1 MMYSMPKVLKNIGQL
16 DFKNNFERILDDVNE
31 NKVKYLINCG
41 SSKSVLLSSDEWNN
55 ITDQLSYKMHDEAA
69 D

>member
-1 MMYSMPKVLKNIGQL
+1 MMYSMPKVLKNIEQL
-16 DFKNNFERILDDVNE
+16 DFKNNFELILDDVNE

-41 SSKSVLLSSDEWNN
+41 SCKSVLLSLDEWIGIKN
-55 ITDQLSYKMHDEAA
+55 QLSYILYDEAA

>member
-1 MMYSMPKVLKNIGQL
+1 MMYSMPKVLKNIEQL
-16 DFKNNFERILDDVNE
+16 DFKNNFELILDDVNV

-41 SSKSVLLSSDEWNN
+41 SCKSVLLSSDEWIS
-55 ITDQLSYKMHDEAA
+55 ITNQLSYIMHDEAA